1 MFVETELLDF
11 RINEKRNQNMFLI
24 ETIAEHQQFTLENIN
39 FFITTPIQDEVVSD
53 GTNLIY
59 KRQLEAGDFWKEYL
73 GQSYERMSVYKNN
86 NSFDGNEI
94 ESFSVFSKIK
104 YRKSNFLSILKYLL
118 VLCAITVLFNT
129 ISNCIWHYI
138 EPKEWRMDED
148 EENDVFG
155 TK

>member
-1 MFVETELLDF
+1 
-11 RINEKRNQNMFLI
+11 MFLI

-104 YRKSNFLSILKYLL
+104 YRKSNFLSILKIFTGVMRYHS
-118 VLCAITVLFNT
+118 VI
-129 ISNCIWHYI
+129 
-138 EPKEWRMDED
+138 
-148 EENDVFG
+148 
-155 TK
+155 